1 MIATREDYE
10 DFFASLTLEE
20 AALLAAAGIDR
31 QPDDARILAA
41 NCFDIREEDGLPKYL
56 RNGAARVPDPLT
68 ATHEAEEID
77 EPTAPLREDLA
88 EGLRKVFLWILAGLS
103 PRAILQ
109 RPRIVANRIAIV
121 GRVLGLNGLGECTHA
136 DLAREGSLS
145 RAAYSKLAISFR
157 DVLGNKFLAA
167 RGDREHT
174 RAGAKCAA
182 QKGWATRRKKT
193 ARP

>member
-10 DFFASLTLEE
+10 NFH
-20 AALLAAAGIDR
+20 AALTEEERAILAEQGIHGP
-31 QPDDARILAA
+31 PDDGQIFGA
-41 NCFDIREEDGLPKYL
+41 NCFDLRPEDGLDKYN
-56 RNGAARVPDPLT
+56 RNGSPRVCDWFTETHQAADETPD
-68 ATHEAEEID
+68 
-77 EPTAPLREDLA
+77 PLREDLA
-88 EGLRKVFLWILAGLS
+88 EGLRKVFFWILAGLS

-145 RAAYSKLAISFR
+145 RAAFSKLAINFR
-157 DVLGNKFLAA
+157 DAMGNKFLAA

-174 RAGAKCAA
+174 RTGAKRAA